1 MADLPESEQDAFLIA
16 HPDLYERS
24 NGAVRLKIRNGQL
37 AIGSLA
43 EPGCASDASLDWK
56 SLAPMA

>member
-1 MADLPESEQDAFLIA
+1 
-16 HPDLYERS
+16 
-24 NGAVRLKIRNGQL
+24 VRLKIANGQL

-43 EPGCASDASLDWK
+43 ATGFASGASPDWK